1 MKKSTNLS
9 QVGNSI
15 ISNPSQKSFRTK
27 MTIISE
33 KNNDN
38 IKNNTPS
45 RIQSSFNKSKE
56 SKTER
61 SVYDFSK
68 LQYKDGSILKDA
80 VNSNPGYGLWAIT
93 LDKEKENESLNDKN
107 NEKKNNLDSDKIDKK
122 LIEELKFKCDDLE
135 KKIAVTLNQIEEKN
149 LKTSSDE
156 KMIKEYEILVSEN
169 TRETMLINYE
179 KNILENQAKS
189 LRSALRNAT
198 NEIEQLNREIRNNDE
213 NCKFLYYDFKKK
225 MEEEDNEE
233 KYYKKL
239 ILEKEKQLN
248 IMTKKNEMDKLN
260 KSVNQV
266 QNKKNNERETLKE
279 MFEKSSIFGENQ
291 KKKMEVSALNDIIL
305 DLQIEIANLKG
316 RLNKMEE
323 DENKMKDI
331 IEYKDRKANLL
342 QQNIND
348 LNNEVKLIHSQSQIN
363 KKIILKKQNEL
374 DRLKSIREDINVK
387 KPQEINNNNEIEQ
400 NEFV

>member
-15 ISNPSQKSFRTK
+15 ISNPSQKSSRTK

-135 KKIAVTLNQIEEKN
+135 KKIAVTLNQIDEKN

-213 NCKFLYYDFKKK
+213 NCKFLYYDFNKK

>member
-15 ISNPSQKSFRTK
+15 ISNPSQKSFRSK

-61 SVYDFSK
+61 SMYDFSK
-68 LQYKDGSILKDA
+68 LQYKDGAILKDA

-107 NEKKNNLDSDKIDKK
+107 NDKKNNLDVDKIDKK

-135 KKIAVTLNQIEEKN
+135 KKIAVTLNQIDEKN
-149 LKTSSDE
+149 LITSSDE

-213 NCKFLYYDFKKK
+213 NCKFLYYDFNKK

-239 ILEKEKQLN
+239 ILDKEKQLN

-260 KSVNQV
+260 KSVNQS
-266 QNKKNNERETLKE
+266 QNKKNNQRETLKD
-279 MFEKSSIFGENQ
+279 MFEKSSVFGENQ
-291 KKKMEVSALNDIIL
+291 KMKMEVSALNDIIL

-331 IEYKDRKANLL
+331 IVYKDRKANLL

-374 DRLKSIREDINVK
+374 DRLKLIREDINVK
-387 KPQEINNNNEIEQ
+387 KPQEINNNNEIDH

>member
-135 KKIAVTLNQIEEKN
+135 KKIAVTLNQIDEKN

-213 NCKFLYYDFKKK
+213 NCKFLYYDFNKK

-279 MFEKSSIFGENQ
+279 MFEKSSIFGKKK

-387 KPQEINNNNEIEQ
+387 KPQKINNNNEIDQ

>member
-15 ISNPSQKSFRTK
+15 ISNPSQKSSRTK

-135 KKIAVTLNQIEEKN
+135 KKIAVTLNQIDEKN

-213 NCKFLYYDFKKK
+213 NCKFLYYDFNKK

-387 KPQEINNNNEIEQ
+387 KPQKINNNNEIDQ